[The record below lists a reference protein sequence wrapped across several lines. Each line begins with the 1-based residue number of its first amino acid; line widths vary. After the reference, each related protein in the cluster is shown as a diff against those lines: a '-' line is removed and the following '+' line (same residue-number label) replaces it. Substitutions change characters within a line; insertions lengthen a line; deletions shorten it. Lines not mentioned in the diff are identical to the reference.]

1 MSLSRRIR
9 DLCTQ
14 AVAAKDADA
23 LRPIMDELRDALRE
37 HNEDLQR
44 ILAEYPFLLDD
55 IVKPA
60 A

>member
-1 MSLSRRIR
+1 VSLNRRIR
-9 DLCTQ
+9 DLCSR

-37 HNEDLQR
+37 HNEDLKR

>member
-1 MSLSRRIR
+1 MSLDRRIR
-9 DLCTQ
+9 DLCSQ

-55 IVKPA
+55 IGKPA

>member
-1 MSLSRRIR
+1 MSLDGRIR
-9 DLCTQ
+9 ELCSQ

-23 LRPIMDELRDALRE
+23 LRPIMAELRDALRE

-44 ILAEYPFLLDD
+44 TLAEYRFLLDD

>member
-1 MSLSRRIR
+1 MSLDRRIR
-9 DLCTQ
+9 DLCSQ

>member
-1 MSLSRRIR
+1 MSLGRRIR
-9 DLCTQ
+9 DLCSR

-37 HNEDLQR
+37 HNEDLER

>member
-1 MSLSRRIR
+1 MSLGRRIR
-9 DLCTQ
+9 DLCSQ
-14 AVAAKDADA
+14 AVAAKDAEA

>member
-1 MSLSRRIR
+1 
-9 DLCTQ
+9 
-14 AVAAKDADA
+14 
-23 LRPIMDELRDALRE
+23 MDELRDALRE
-37 HNEDLQR
+37 HNEDLKR

>member
-1 MSLSRRIR
+1 MSLDRRIR